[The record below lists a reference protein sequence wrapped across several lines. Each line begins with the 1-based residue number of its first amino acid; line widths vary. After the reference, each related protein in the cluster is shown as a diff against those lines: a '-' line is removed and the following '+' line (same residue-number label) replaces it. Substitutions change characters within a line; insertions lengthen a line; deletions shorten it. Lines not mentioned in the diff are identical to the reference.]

1 MKPEDYRRVVSSGY
15 DVIADEYLQRVT
27 DTRETPELR
36 EQIERHITALR
47 SRVAADGKIID
58 LGCGAGLPF
67 TASLSKTFDVTGV
80 DFSSRQIELARINV
94 PGASFVQADMT
105 EVGFSAGSYDAVTAF
120 FSIIHVPRSE
130 HPELFTKIAN
140 WLKPGGVF
148 LASLGK
154 RGDEEDWDDD
164 WLGARMFWSYHNPEK
179 AKQQIFDAGFR
190 IEYAEHETVEN
201 GIDGPET
208 FFWVMAM
215 KNEVEP

>member
-1 MKPEDYRRVVSSGY
+1 MWCRD
-15 DVIADEYLQRVT
+15 
-27 DTRETPELR
+27 
-36 EQIERHITALR
+36 
-47 SRVAADGKIID
+47 
-58 LGCGAGLPF
+58 LPF

-80 DFSSRQIELARINV
+80 DFSSRQIELARTNV

-164 WLGARMFWSYHNPEK
+164 WLGRSDVLELPQPGEGQAADIRCGFSY
-179 AKQQIFDAGFR
+179 R
-190 IEYAEHETVEN
+190 IRRTR
-201 GIDGPET
+201 DC
-208 FFWVMAM
+208 
-215 KNEVEP
+215 